1 MKKALKLIIALPLII
16 ILSVAQV
23 LLTVFSMLG
32 FALTI
37 VISFLM
43 YIALAMI
50 LLFEL
55 QPVNEIAF
63 MSLVAAGI
71 LISPMV
77 IVGGTALTAG
87 LKQLLILWIE

>member
-43 YIALAMI
+43 YIH
-50 LLFEL
+50 
-55 QPVNEIAF
+55 
-63 MSLVAAGI
+63 
-71 LISPMV
+71 
-77 IVGGTALTAG
+77 GTDLPA
-87 LKQLLILWIE
+87 I